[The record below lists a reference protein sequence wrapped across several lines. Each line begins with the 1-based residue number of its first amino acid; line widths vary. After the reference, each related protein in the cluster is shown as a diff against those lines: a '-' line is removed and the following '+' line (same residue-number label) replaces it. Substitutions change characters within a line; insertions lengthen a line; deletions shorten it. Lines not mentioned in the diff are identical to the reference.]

1 MNNLDNAYSGIINIM
16 REQGTKYNAPAL
28 MLGEVINAN
37 PLLIKA
43 GDIQLDKDN
52 LYVADYL
59 MPGYSREASL
69 TGSISFSTSNVSG
82 STDTRTYTHSHDIA
96 SHSHSATECSIG
108 GTSLST
114 DTQTHTHVHDI
125 TRLSVIADDLTADG
139 TLELTNGGLKA
150 GDMVAIQQLQGTNKF
165 VVFCRLI

>member
-1 MNNLDNAYSGIINIM
+1 MNQLDNAYSGIINIM

-28 MLGEVINAN
+28 MLGEVVNAN
-37 PLLIKA
+37 PLLIKV

-59 MPGYSREASL
+59 MSGYSREANL
-69 TGSISFSTSNVSG
+69 TGSISFSSSNVGG
-82 STDTRTYTHSHDIA
+82 STNSSTYEHSHNIA
-96 SHSHSATECSIG
+96 SHTHSATECSIG

-114 DTQTHTHVHDI
+114 DSKTHTHAHDI
-125 TRLSVIADDLTADG
+125 TRISVIADDLTADG
-139 TLELTNGGLKA
+139 ILELTNNGLRA